1 MRRVTSRDAGAARTN
16 GCASIAS
23 IAGSSALAVRQPI
36 AAMHCQVSFL
46 HGAPSEDGVV
56 AMSLQSMPAIVACFA
71 AGLAITG
78 AIAIAVD

>member
-1 MRRVTSRDAGAARTN
+1 M
-16 GCASIAS
+16 
-23 IAGSSALAVRQPI
+23 

-56 AMSLQSMPAIVACFA
+56 AMSLQSMPVIAACFA

-78 AIAIAVD
+78 AIAIAVDWPARPTMANVSRRMRRKRVTAPN